1 MKIKGM
7 KKKYEKPKARALRI
21 ANSSYL
27 LAGSPEAG
35 LQGSATLGESWT
47 DSGKDAWDG
56 SSSSG
61 GGGSLGGWTDNGD
74 SAWE

>member
-1 MKIKGM
+1 M
-7 KKKYEKPKARALRI
+7 KKKYEKPKARALTI
-21 ANSSYL
+21 ACGCTL
-27 LAGSPEAG
+27 LAGSTEAG

-61 GGGSLGGWTDNGD
+61 SGGSLSGWTDNGE